1 MPATLVP
8 SKGTA
13 FLVEISAVYTAV
25 TLLKSVAVTGRAGE
39 TYDVR
44 VLDGNAVFARAS
56 TGFASPA
63 TINFEVYHD
72 PDDTVHT
79 KLSELSEVPANTN
92 VKVTYADATPT
103 SEIFAGV
110 GFSYD
115 ITAAP
120 TDGLSASGSVICSG
134 VST

>member
-1 MPATLVP
+1 MTATLVP

-13 FLVEISAVYTAV
+13 FLIDISSVYTAV
-25 TLLKSVAVTGRAGE
+25 TNLKSVAVTGRAGE

-44 VLDGNAVFARAS
+44 VLDGAAVFKRAA
-56 TGFASPA
+56 TGYASPA
-63 TINFEVYHD
+63 TINYEVYHD
-72 PDDTVHT
+72 PDDTVHAL
-79 KLSELSEVPANTN
+79 LSTLSEVPADTN

-110 GFSYD
+110 GFSHD
-115 ITAAP
+115 ITANP
-120 TDGLSASGSVICSG
+120 TDGLSASGSVVCSG

>member
-13 FLVEISAVYTAV
+13 FLVDISSTYTAV

-44 VLDGNAVFARAS
+44 VLDGNAVFARGS
-56 TGFASPA
+56 TGYASPA
-63 TINFEVYHD
+63 TINFETYHD
-72 PDDTVHT
+72 PDDTVHQLLIT
-79 KLSELSEVPANTN
+79 LSESPATTN

-103 SEIFAGV
+103 SEVFSGV

-115 ITAAP
+115 INATP
-120 TDGLSASGSVICSG
+120 TDGLSGSGSVVCSG
-134 VST
+134 ASS